1 MKPRKQLDLFGNL
14 VIIGALNLKAECMSV
29 QKSRRMKHIAKRVRR
44 TVIQL
49 GTFTLPRNDEQAK
62 EKL

>member
-1 MKPRKQLDLFGNL
+1 